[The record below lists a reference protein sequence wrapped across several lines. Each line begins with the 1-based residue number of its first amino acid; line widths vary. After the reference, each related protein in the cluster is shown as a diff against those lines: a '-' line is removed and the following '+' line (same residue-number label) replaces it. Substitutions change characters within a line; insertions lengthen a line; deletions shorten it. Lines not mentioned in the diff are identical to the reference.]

1 MTIMGKDKP
10 GLVESVAK
18 VIADKQGNW
27 LESRLCHLGGQFAGV
42 LRVEI
47 RAEAEADLLKSLLAL
62 QEKGLSVTIKTEA
75 VTAVVDKRLLVSFEL
90 VGQDQPG
97 IVSRI
102 TGILAGLNIN
112 LEELTSELETAPMSA
127 ELLFKST
134 MLLSFP
140 EGLEP
145 EVLRSELEDLAS
157 DMMVD
162 FQLRKEI

>member
-1 MTIMGKDKP
+1 MGKDKP